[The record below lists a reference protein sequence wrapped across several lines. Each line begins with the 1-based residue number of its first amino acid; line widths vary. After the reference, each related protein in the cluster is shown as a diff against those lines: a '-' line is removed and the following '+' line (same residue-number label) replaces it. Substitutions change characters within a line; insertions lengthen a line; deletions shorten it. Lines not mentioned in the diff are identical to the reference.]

1 MDRREFLFST
11 AALAAGTALELPS
24 VAQQTQPEHPMAPP
38 VATRSGP
45 PAFEPFTWEAA
56 GLVFSFEFLDHR
68 LRFRHVLP
76 AGAAAP
82 ANLTASNDV
91 SGLETSIHCTGE
103 DIPDHHGAKFTGAYP
118 GIGMFFQ
125 GKREEATP
133 HGKRLILTHDRALHD
148 NATKLEVS
156 SIYET
161 FADDIPVVRR
171 TTRVTNVGTA
181 PVGIEYLSSAML
193 NNFASP
199 DTFQDDL
206 RLHFAFNSWQ
216 AEAQW
221 RSVRLA
227 DAGLV
232 QNGNF
237 TVSGALFTTVGSWPC
252 ETYLPMMMLENTRTG
267 VTWFWQIEHNGSWHC
282 QIAQTSARALYAYL
296 GGPDA
301 EHHQAWKNLAP
312 GESYESIPVAI
323 GCVRGGFDE
332 AVAALT
338 RYRRATHLHPRADMR
353 DCPVVFNDVVMIQG
367 DQTTAAEMP
376 LIDAAAALGCEVYC
390 LDVGWYA
397 PPGQNWWF
405 SVGDWEPNPARFPV
419 GFKQLMDYIRS
430 KGMVP
435 GLWIEP
441 EVAGF
446 GTALSRRPDSWFFI
460 RHGRRISDHT
470 RYQLDFR
477 NPAVRAYV
485 DSVFDRLIRDYG
497 IGYIKLDYNINALE
511 GTELNTESLGQGLL
525 AHNRAF
531 LAWLDALLDRHPTL
545 TLETVA
551 SGSMRMEHSMLS
563 RAQLQSIS
571 DQDDYR
577 RYASLATGSSA
588 AVLPEQMGVWSQP
601 LEHATPEA
609 AACNMVNAMLGR
621 IHQSGYVTRLSPQ
634 ALAQIRNG
642 IAVYKE
648 HIRRYIPQAT
658 PFYPL
663 GMPDVTRPAEPAA
676 LGMRSPDR
684 TFIAVWRRSGPA
696 EVHVPSPFA
705 NARLLYPTDLGI
717 RTRAESSGV
726 TVSFPAED
734 MGCILES

>member
-1 MDRREFLFST
+1 MDRREFLLST
-11 AALAAGTALELPS
+11 AALAAGTALEIPG
-24 VAQQTQPEHPMAPP
+24 VAQTTQSEHPMAPP
-38 VATRSGP
+38 VAARSGP
-45 PAFEPFTWEAA
+45 QVPPQYEPFTWEAA

-76 AGAAAP
+76 EGASAP
-82 ANLTASNDV
+82 ANVPAANDV
-91 SGLETSIHCTGE
+91 SGLETSIHLAGE
-103 DIPDHHGAKFTGAYP
+103 DVPDHHGAKFTGAYP
-118 GIGMFFQ
+118 GIRMVFAGN
-125 GKREEATP
+125 REEAKRQ
-133 HGKRLILTHDRALHD
+133 GKRLILTHHD
-148 NATKLEVS
+148 PTTDLDIS

-161 FADDIPVVRR
+161 FGDDIPVVRR
-171 TTRVTNVGTA
+171 TTRVMNRGAA
-181 PVGIEYLSSAML
+181 PVGVEYLSSAML

-221 RSVRLA
+221 RTVRLA

-237 TVSGALFTTVGSWPC
+237 TVSGALFTTTGSWPC

-312 GESYESIPVAI
+312 GESYETVPVAI

-332 AVAALT
+332 AVAVLT

-367 DQTTAAEMP
+367 DQTTAAELP

-405 SVGDWEPNPARFPV
+405 SVGDWEPNAGRFPG
-419 GFKQLMDYIRS
+419 GFKQVTDRIRS

-441 EVAGF
+441 EVAGL
-446 GTALSRRPDSWFFI
+446 GTALSHRPDSWFFV
-460 RHGRRISDHT
+460 RHGRRIADHT

-477 NPAVRAYV
+477 NPEVRAYT
-485 DSVFDRLIRDYG
+485 DAVFDRLIRDYG
-497 IGYIKLDYNINALE
+497 IGYIKLDYNINAGE
-511 GTELNTESLGQGLL
+511 GTELNAESLGQGLL

-531 LAWLDALLDRHPTL
+531 LAWLDALLDRYPEL
-545 TLETVA
+545 TIETVA

-563 RAQLQSIS
+563 RCQLQSIS

-577 RYASLATGSSA
+577 RYASLTTGSSA

-601 LEHATPEA
+601 LANATPA
-609 AACNMVNAMLGR
+609 AASCNMVNAMLGR
-621 IHQSGYVTRLSPQ
+621 IHQSGYVTRLSP
-634 ALAQIRNG
+634 AAFAQIRNG
-642 IAVYKE
+642 VAVYKQ
-648 HIRRYIPQAT
+648 HIRGHIPQAT

-676 LGMRSPDR
+676 LGMRGPDR
-684 TFIAVWRRSGPA
+684 TFVAVWRRSGPA
-696 EVHVPSPFA
+696 EVRVPARFA
-705 NARLLYPTDLGI
+705 QARLVYPVDLAI
-717 RTRAESSGV
+717 RARGEGSGV
-726 TVSFPAED
+726 TVSFPEEN
-734 MGCILES
+734 MGCILAV